1 MRRGKL
7 SGKMPPI
14 LVFNVDNLLFEKAE
28 GNFLRR
34 FFSKPKINKNFVRRL
49 NMLFASF
56 SYTIY
61 LMTEREPE
69 EMEEFLYKNIPV
81 FHYTK
86 IVRKEEA
93 EELQSHLRLEYTYYV
108 DNDERFLGMI
118 NSDGAIHY
126 DDLGKYV

>member
-1 MRRGKL
+1 
-7 SGKMPPI
+7 
-14 LVFNVDNLLFEKAE
+14 
-28 GNFLRR
+28 
-34 FFSKPKINKNFVRRL
+34 
-49 NMLFASF
+49 MLFSSF
-56 SYTIY
+56 SYTIF

-69 EMEEFLYKNIPV
+69 EMEEFLDKNIPV
-81 FHYTK
+81 FYYAK